1 MPILI
6 LVMTTML
13 NVSMTVAPQTG
24 VETVAEGFD
33 HVWQTIGSVSGESA
47 GMSKIGMRSINR
59 LYFFAV
65 VTCIFVGRNF
75 RSGYVKILFIVR
87 AKKADCMLSR
97 TLVCCLAA
105 AQMRLAFLA
114 GSMLGGAIAGLTFAL
129 GDGHHRQHHP
139 VHAGED
145 PADGGVRGHCGSVER
160 RGRQKLWLSLVGS
173 PGVGMLLFMMILML
187 IPLDATLMNALISL
201 LDSEIFGVGLGRSA
215 VVC

>member
-1 MPILI
+1 
-6 LVMTTML
+6 
-13 NVSMTVAPQTG
+13 
-24 VETVAEGFD
+24 
-33 HVWQTIGSVSGESA
+33 
-47 GMSKIGMRSINR
+47 MSEPLHRPG
-59 LYFFAV
+59 
-65 VTCIFVGRNF
+65 
-75 RSGYVKILFIVR
+75 
-87 AKKADCMLSR
+87 KKADCVLST

-160 RGRQKLWLSLVGS
+160 RGRQKL
-173 PGVGMLLFMMILML
+173 FMMILML